1 MIAYLFLLFSGPR
14 DRGSYA
20 ERERAKACDPCHSLW
35 FAKIRHGTMTDTAAA
50 ESAGAAKR
58 IQALHDARRRDSES
72 KRNHVRKTLES
83 MVLARDTVTFA
94 SVARRAR
101 VSTWL
106 VYADGVREHIQA
118 ETKAV
123 ATGDPRYLRQV
134 ELEDDVKRLTAL
146 ERAHQESVRR
156 RDWRVTTHERSLP
169 AKQQALDRLKLIAE
183 QAASHTE
190 SGAPSPITHHRRQHH
205 PHRSQHSR
213 GCARRRLPPR
223 VHRRKRPRRGTIH
236 PNRRLHQRRRHPR
249 RARPHPRH
257 APAAPRRALTDH

>member
-106 VYADGVREHIQA
+106 VYADGVREHIQTAMRQQA
-118 ETKAV
+118 EEPIAAKNTDTISV
-123 ATGDPRYLRQV
+123 AGLRTD
-134 ELEDDVKRLTAL
+134 LALAREDIKRL
-146 ERAHQESVRR
+146 RADNEKLRR
-156 RDWRVTTHERSLP
+156 NAQRLLGQQLDQVNVTELISRVDTLVNE
-169 AKQQALDRLKLIAE
+169 
-183 QAASHTE
+183 
-190 SGAPSPITHHRRQHH
+190 
-205 PHRSQHSR
+205 
-213 GCARRRLPPR
+213 
-223 VHRRKRPRRGTIH
+223 
-236 PNRRLHQRRRHPR
+236 NRRLAEEIKQTSTENTALRSRLTELEEDVTAARTALRRMIRDQTSDISAESNP
-249 RARPHPRH
+249 
-257 APAAPRRALTDH
+257 L